1 MLKFL
6 IPVTNTPMV
15 YSHYLKTY
23 VPDDYSVKQVFN
35 YDINDDDLV
44 YPEMAVYSK
53 YHFRYLIREQAVYS
67 KFYDDYIYKGIA
79 VYNELVNSYIS
90 KYDRRFTII
99 DGKNVYIPKA
109 EYRKLYNK
117 IAIKGIPSWFW
128 QPFRGLTLKKATC
141 PSLLF

>member
-15 YSHYLKTY
+15 YSYYLKTY
-23 VPDDYSVKQVFN
+23 VPDDYSVRQVWN

-44 YPEMAVYSK
+44 YPDMAVYSK
-53 YHFRYLIREQAVYS
+53 YHFRYLIKEQATYS
-67 KFYDDYIYKGIA
+67 EFYKDYIYKGIA
-79 VYNELVNSYIS
+79 VYNDLVNSYIS
-90 KYDRRFTII
+90 KHDRRFTTI
-99 DGKNVYIPKA
+99 DGKCVFIPRAK
-109 EYRKLYNK
+109 RKRLSTK
-117 IAIKGIPSWFW
+117 FDIKGIPSDFW